1 MVEVQVVDGGSPL
14 DADPAWAG
22 LSNTVL
28 IKKGMW
34 VNELR
39 PASDISLPKENAP
52 RRLSRSLS
60 ERLL

>member
-1 MVEVQVVDGGSPL
+1 MDGGLPL

-22 LSNTVL
+22 VSNTIL
-28 IKKGMW
+28 IKKGMR

-39 PASDISLPKENAP
+39 PAPDISLPKESAP

-60 ERLL
+60 ERPL